1 MATLSTLRLTPPLS
15 AKNTGDVSA
24 GFALL
29 QFLVRAGE
37 LVLKGYWLKTRPKA
51 RSGLRVEAVSRNVL
65 TSECRRP
72 ERADK
77 LA

>member
-15 AKNTGDVSA
+15 AKDAGDVSA
-24 GFALL
+24 RFALL

-37 LVLKGYWLKTRPKA
+37 LVLKGYWLKARAEGPKRA
-51 RSGLRVEAVSRNVL
+51 ESGG
-65 TSECRRP
+65 CRP

-77 LA
+77 RRPECADKLA